1 MISRAR
7 MAYADAMPYVH
18 AIMRPKMGR
27 NIMITLINMTGLL
40 KVKYVPV
47 ILFVHAIVFVHVI
60 PKAVLVH
67 RVAHALPV
75 DIGIPVK

>member
-1 MISRAR
+1 MISRV
-7 MAYADAMPYVH
+7 MMVFADAMPYVH
-18 AIMRPKMGR
+18 AIMKPKMGM
-27 NIMITLINMTGLL
+27 NIMITLINMIGPL
-40 KVKYVPV
+40 KVKCVPV

-60 PKAVLVH
+60 PKAVLVP